1 MMRPSEREDDVR
13 REMTVSRRAVVT
25 ALGSSLGMLVAGR
38 RLPGLV
44 PAAEAQGDWR
54 AEWNRVLEAA
64 KREGRVAIA
73 AAPSADFRAALVG
86 PFQKA
91 HPDIKVE
98 YTGLP
103 GRDVIPRIL
112 QEHKAGVYQW
122 DVYLAGATS
131 VMAALKPLDAYFGP
145 LRPALVLPDVLE
157 DAKWRDGFEAGFL
170 DRQKKLLY
178 AFDATVTKP
187 IWINRDKIAP
197 AEFTSPNDLL
207 GEKFAGKIV
216 WDDPRTHGPGVA
228 ASDVFLLAYGEEFLK
243 TAFRQQSI
251 VYTRDGRQLVEWVVQ
266 GRHPIGVGLQKEI
279 LDEFQKQ
286 GVGKN
291 VLPLA
296 DRHYPLSSLIPGF
309 GALAVM
315 ARAPRPNA
323 ARVYVNWLLSA
334 EGQRSWASATTRNTR
349 RLDVP
354 PGDPDRQPQAGHRY
368 VNTMTE
374 EMLAT
379 RQRSIDLAR
388 QLIPG

>member
-1 MMRPSEREDDVR
+1 VGHDV
-13 REMTVSRRAVVT
+13 TVSRRAVVT
-25 ALGSSLGMLVAGR
+25 GLAASPALLLSGRGPAG
-38 RLPGLV
+38 
-44 PAAEAQGDWR
+44 AQGDWR
-54 AEWNRVLEAA
+54 AEWNRVLDAA

-91 HPDIKVE
+91 YPDVKVE

-103 GRDVIPRIL
+103 GRDVVPRIL
-112 QEHKAGVYQW
+112 QEHKAGVHQW

-145 LRPALVLPDVLE
+145 LKPALVLPEVLE
-157 DAKWRDGFEAGFL
+157 DTKWREGFEAGFL

-187 IWINRDKIAP
+187 IWINRDKVARD
-197 AEFTSPNDLL
+197 EFTSPKDLL
-207 GEKFAGKIV
+207 SEKFAGKIV

-228 ASDVFLLAYGEEFLK
+228 ASDVFLLAYGEEFLR
-243 TAFRQQSI
+243 TAFRQQI
-251 VYTRDGRQLVEWVVQ
+251 VYTRDGRQLVEWVIQ
-266 GRHPIGVGLQKEI
+266 GRHPIGVGMQKEI

-291 VLPLA
+291 VQPLP
-296 DRHYPLSSLIPGF
+296 DRDYPLSSLIPGF
-309 GALAVM
+309 GAVAVM

-354 PGDPDRQPQAGHRY
+354 AGDPERAPQAGHKY

-379 RQRSIDLAR
+379 RQRSIDIAR